1 MRKQLGLAIVGG
13 AIAACATGIGAI
25 ALEGSTLNSIAFDI
39 AARFDSHAG
48 ENHALTF
55 PSTLASGRIVG
66 NFNLQG
72 TIAFPRT
79 YLLAIN
85 SIHAN
90 SVRHV
95 DSAVVKIHSSDAA
108 ILSSAATLHNKA
120 LFMGNLYAQTLG
132 QDIPATQDGERFRR
146 IMQAAIV
153 KNDHQRPIGEIMQAI
168 ANQFLGAAYK
178 ANLLDQSQEET
189 LVVNLNQFD
198 CLLFVETVLAIA
210 RGVAVQDYSYST
222 FVHHL
227 GNQRYWG
234 GQINGYCSRLHYF
247 SQWIYDNQKRGTV
260 QNMGQPLGG
269 VVFNKR
275 LNFMSSHRQRY
286 SQMANNDTNYNCMVE
301 RETQLN
307 GVTVDYIPTSN
318 IRRLYSQ
325 LQPGDIIGVATS
337 IPGLDVTHT
346 GLVYRQPNGNIG
358 FIHASPAGQVTIAR
372 DLQRYVSRVNN
383 AIGILV
389 ARPLDPR
396 QTKGTNQLGRL

>member
-1 MRKQLGLAIVGG
+1 NQ
-13 AIAACATGIGAI
+13 T
-25 ALEGSTLNSIAFDI
+25 
-39 AARFDSHAG
+39 
-48 ENHALTF
+48 LTF
-55 PSTLASGRIVG
+55 PATLASGGRVS
-66 NFNLQG
+66 NPNRLG

-79 YLLAIN
+79 NLLAIT
-85 SIHAN
+85 SIYAN
-90 SVRHV
+90 SAQHF
-95 DSAVVKIHSSDAA
+95 DSAIVKIQSSDAA
-108 ILSSAATLHNKA
+108 ILASAATLHNKA
-120 LFMGNLYAQTLG
+120 LLMGNLYAQTLG
-132 QDIPATQDGERFRR
+132 QDIPATKDGERFRR
-146 IMQAAIV
+146 IMQAAIA

-227 GNQRYWG
+227 GNQRYWD

-269 VVFNKR
+269 VLLNKR

-286 SQMANNDTNYNCMVE
+286 PQMANNETKYNCIVE

-307 GVTVDYIPTSN
+307 GVTIDYIPTSN

-337 IPGLDVTHT
+337 ISGLDVTHT

-372 DLQRYVSRVNN
+372 DLHRYVSRVNN

-396 QTKGTNQLGRL
+396 QTKGANQLGRL